1 LNCAHDCESLLN
13 GEIGPNQD
21 RRCAF
26 NCRHTPKCRATG
38 ATHER
43 FESGAQIGPRIE
55 GGLAEIFMRLQIAG
69 EIEFTGHIEMLGGR
83 VVVGQLQQLNLG
95 GAKVDDG
102 RLYLRFV
109 LHAKQFDAVEIDLGN
124 IACVDAVMA

>member
-1 LNCAHDCESLLN
+1 MRDAEGVVH
-13 GEIGPNQD
+13 IGVLALD
-21 RRCAF
+21 ELE
-26 NCRHTPKCRATG
+26 
-38 ATHER
+38 HER
-43 FESGAQIGPRIE
+43 GVVGLLSRRETQVLEELGPGQQLLE
-55 GGLAEIFMRLQIAG
+55 P
-69 EIEFTGHIEMLGGR
+69 
-83 VVVGQLQQLNLG
+83 VVGQLQQLNLG